1 MLPKT
6 VFEQVGSTS
15 WTVWRGYLLLAVAC
29 LNHLPF
35 GSALM
40 GPDDHDPIVLTAAA
54 LMAGLP
60 QLLIVLAGGLIVRR
74 CFPRPRQSP
83 LECESKAAFPQG
95 QPGQGRFKNKA
106 WFNWEPGLRSSR
118 GTSRRG

>member
-1 MLPKT
+1 MGFVVCGMLAASSFAWGRIVRSSIEIRGVATTGEIIMLPKT

-40 GPDDHDPIVLTAAA
+40 GPDDHDPIVLTTAA

-60 QLLIVLAGGLIVRR
+60 QLLIALAGGLIVRR
-74 CFPRPRQSP
+74 CFPRPR
-83 LECESKAAFPQG
+83 AV
-95 QPGQGRFKNKA
+95 
-106 WFNWEPGLRSSR
+106 
-118 GTSRRG
+118 TS